1 MEGDAKGPSLA
12 EPLSGEGRCG
22 HGTVSGLWVSA
33 VFGVRTALREPGRI
47 GSILGSPVPARR
59 RWRLSRVLKDKQ
71 VARGTGS

>member
-1 MEGDAKGPSLA
+1 MKDGVGT
-12 EPLSGEGRCG
+12 
-22 HGTVSGLWVSA
+22 GTVSGLWVSA
-33 VFGVRTALREPGRI
+33 VFGVKTALREPGRI